1 MMTVSDAHCHFYS
14 ARFFDSLAR
23 QLPAGTGGDGRHVTR
38 ELGWEFPGTP
48 EELADRWLS
57 ELDREAVARAVLIA
71 SAHGD
76 EGSVARAI
84 LRHPDRFVGLTF
96 VDPTQEDAERR
107 TTLALRD
114 LGLRG
119 ICLLPAMHRLPLFD
133 ERVLRVASIVAQ
145 QPGAVLWVHCGLLSI
160 RARALLGVPSRF
172 EMRFGN
178 PLDIQAVATAHP
190 SLPIVIPHFGA
201 GLLREALMLADAC
214 PNVYFD
220 TSSSNRWIRF
230 HAGLT
235 LADVFAQALDVVG
248 ADRILFGTDSSSFP
262 RGWQRP
268 VLERQREVL
277 RDIGA
282 GDDVTG
288 RIFGGNFDRL
298 FPLRA

>member
-1 MMTVSDAHCHFYS
+1 MIIDAWLQHPTAAFLRDPMFASLMRWRGLDPHALPDEIPAAFTLAALDAAKVDRGLVSAWWGPQGP
-14 ARFFDSLAR
+14 L
-23 QLPAGTGGDGRHVTR
+23 LPND
-38 ELGWEFPGTP
+38 E
-48 EELADRWLS
+48 
-57 ELDREAVARAVLIA
+57 VAALVRA
-71 SAHGD
+71 
-76 EGSVARAI
+76 
-84 LRHPDRFVGLTF
+84 HPDRFVGLTF